1 MSFSITNPAKV
12 LDAKRA
18 AIEAA
23 KNASASKALGNG
35 SENKAALIR
44 FIPAAECPDR
54 NRIVFDDSGSMS
66 GQIENAKQ
74 GVVEYLRNCI
84 PNQTA
89 AAIHFM
95 CTKSWSTALRSDLPQ
110 LSADLQ
116 EAQLHL
122 DNTPFFNTCKAALE
136 ATPVLTRLIAFTDG
150 SPTDELQAEEHETSA
165 MQGFY
170 SRGADSWKASADV
183 IIKIAHN
190 IGDQSLSGGYVS
202 KTSGA
207 HGPCIPIDTVFFG
220 VDSEWSVRERELLK
234 YLSDATGGYFMVFDP
249 AKVNFRT
256 AFKYLAPVNR
266 LMLASSSFRAELESG
281 KKS

>member
-1 MSFSITNPAKV
+1 MSFSITNPARA

-23 KNASASKALGNG
+23 KNAAASKALGNG

-44 FIPAAECPDR
+44 FIPAAECSDKS
-54 NRIVFDDSGSMS
+54 RIVFDDSGSMS
-66 GQIENAKQ
+66 AQIENAKQ

-95 CTKSWSTALRSDLPQ
+95 CTKSWNTALRSDLPQ

-116 EAQLHL
+116 EAELHL
-122 DNTPFFNTCKAALE
+122 GSTPFFNTCKAALE

-150 SPTDELQAEEHETSA
+150 SPTDELQAEEHETGA

-183 IIKIAHN
+183 IITIASS
-190 IGDQSLSGGYVS
+190 IGGVKG
-202 KTSGA
+202 
-207 HGPCIPIDTVFFG
+207 CIPIDTVFFG
-220 VDSEWSVRERELLK
+220 VDSEWSKRERELLK